1 MFELHNTKYHHII
14 YLLHMDARTFRYSKN
29 RYLSIHI
36 LLTCCYTCTA
46 LRITLKVYLCIQ
58 IPSLLHLLYCNTNAN
73 KSVFMYSIPPK
84 ISQVKLKKKR
94 ISTKLRHANYIFAT
108 IPKDLIFRF
117 FTNTFIHI
125 MNLQMTWGE
134 SSSSTLEGHLICF
147 LQQIFHEKLKC
158 SRDYYW
164 NGGSNFANIFI
175 CLHNFLDSSLEKR

>member
-1 MFELHNTKYHHII
+1 
-14 YLLHMDARTFRYSKN
+14 MDARTFRYSKN

-94 ISTKLRHANYIFAT
+94 ISTKLRLKVELCRLY
-108 IPKDLIFRF
+108 F
-117 FTNTFIHI
+117 FNHSKRSIALFSDCSQIRNTF
-125 MNLQMTWGE
+125 NLYIYQELTNDLG
-134 SSSSTLEGHLICF
+134 
-147 LQQIFHEKLKC
+147 
-158 SRDYYW
+158 
-164 NGGSNFANIFI
+164 
-175 CLHNFLDSSLEKR
+175 